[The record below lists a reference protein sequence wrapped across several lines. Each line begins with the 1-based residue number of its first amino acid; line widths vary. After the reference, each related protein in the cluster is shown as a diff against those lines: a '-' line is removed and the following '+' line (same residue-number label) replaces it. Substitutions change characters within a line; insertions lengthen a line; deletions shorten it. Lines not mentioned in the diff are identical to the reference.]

1 MKIKS
6 ILLAALLGAT
16 MAAHADTYCGDMAS
30 FAESV
35 ASSRDAG
42 IPRNGAINL
51 IEDRLKDIRSQP
63 HDTAEVNELARLSL
77 NIVDAVFY
85 GEHFKYL
92 SPREVGIEFFEYCLD
107 DE

>member
-35 ASSRDAG
+35 AKSRDTGMSRNKTVDTVLENSANIRQSTMDIDG
-42 IPRNGAINL
+42 IDHV
-51 IEDRLKDIRSQP
+51 E
-63 HDTAEVNELARLSL
+63 RLSL
-77 NIVDAVFY
+77 KMIDAIFY

-92 SPREVGIEFFEYCLD
+92 SPREVGIELFEYCLD

>member
-1 MKIKS
+1 MKIKT
-6 ILLAALLGAT
+6 ILFASLMVTALPT
-16 MAAHADTYCGDMAS
+16 YADTHCGDLAS